1 MADPSIVATL
11 LLTRCEAL
19 NVGTP
24 KLPVAMPDVKFTP
37 PVDVSKNPLPYLRV
51 DLFDNQPA
59 WQGLASGR
67 IDQGL
72 LQIMIVWPKG
82 KGVIAHRRAAKQV
95 MDHFAKGTRLFG
107 PATRVT
113 VNREPVLASPIM
125 GDVSTETPVT
135 IFWTAV

>member
-1 MADPSIVATL
+1 MADPAIVAQL

-24 KLPVAMPDVKFTP
+24 KLPVAMPDVTFKAPT
-37 PVDVSKNPLPYLRV
+37 DGRYLRV

-82 KGVIAHRRAAKQV
+82 KGIIAHRRAAKQV

-125 GDVSTETPVT
+125 GDVTTETPVT